1 MRKVL
6 SLLLVS
12 IFTVGLAMANPV
24 SKEKARIAALN
35 VYIHYAPEAIKD
47 YSITKELTTEKNGM
61 TTFYTSVFNAGG
73 FVMISADDAAI
84 PVLAYSHNSPYREDI
99 THPAVKEWFDGYSN
113 QIEAIRTKKLS
124 NEVT

>member
-47 YSITKELTTEKNGM
+47 YSITK
-61 TTFYTSVFNAGG
+61 
-73 FVMISADDAAI
+73 
-84 PVLAYSHNSPYREDI
+84 
-99 THPAVKEWFDGYSN
+99 
-113 QIEAIRTKKLS
+113 
-124 NEVT
+124 